1 MTNEFIRR
9 ENFAT
14 GRWFAAAMV
23 LILLVASGTLAR
35 ADEYVLERDVM
46 VPMRDGV
53 RLATDIY
60 RPAKDGVVL
69 EEPLPVILTRLPYN
83 KQGGKTMGAYYATHG
98 YVFVAQDTRGRYNSE
113 GVWHMLTDD
122 GPDGVDC
129 AAWIGQQSW
138 SNGKIGM
145 IGTSY
150 VGGTQHAM
158 ALAGAPELKTVIPVD
173 AMSNLGRQSLRN
185 AGAFELRFWNWIFL
199 NGGRGSR
206 ASHDPG
212 TAEVLAEMADQRFTY
227 LDNLPT
233 RRGMTPL
240 KLSPEYEDWLISAM
254 EHGANDEFWQQ
265 NNIVDAPEKY
275 KDIPVYLVS
284 GWYDSWGG
292 NNTANYMAL
301 SRTLKSPV
309 YLIMGPWIHG
319 GQSGYAHGQVTFGE
333 AAAIADQW
341 AWRQEWYDHW
351 LKGIDNSVGKAD
363 PFKTPVRIFVMGT
376 GDGGK
381 DDKGRLQHGGSWRNE
396 HEWPLART
404 EYTDFYLHAD
414 GGLSRETARAED
426 SVTQFQF
433 DPRDPVPTIGGNIS
447 SNNDI
452 LLQGA
457 WNQKGGPHIWNFQH
471 PVPISARNDVLVF
484 QTAPLEAD
492 IEVTGEIEV
501 RLFASSSAVDTDF
514 TAKLLDVYPPSA
526 DWPGGFD
533 LNIGDGIVRGRF
545 RESLKKEV
553 LMTPGES
560 YEFTVKLYPTS
571 NVFKKGHRIRVDIS
585 SSNFPRFDVNPNTGE
600 PLNRHRLTNVAT
612 QTIYHDA
619 SRPSRIV
626 LPVIPVSQPQ

>member
-1 MTNEFIRR
+1 MTNTFIHRQNVAACR
-9 ENFAT
+9 WCVAT
-14 GRWFAAAMV
+14 IVA
-23 LILLVASGTLAR
+23 ILLVASGTLTR
-35 ADEYVLERDVM
+35 ADDYVLEQDVM
-46 VPMRDGV
+46 MPMRDGV

-69 EEPLPVILTRLPYN
+69 DEPLPVILTRLPYN
-83 KQGGKTMGAYYATHG
+83 KQGGKTMGVYYATHG

-129 AAWIGQQSW
+129 AAWIGKQSW

-158 ALAGAPELKTVIPVD
+158 ALAGAPELTTVIPVD
-173 AMSNLGRQSLRN
+173 AMSNMGRQSLRN

-199 NGGRGSR
+199 NAGRGSR

-212 TAEVLAEMADQRFTY
+212 TAEVLTEMANQRVTY
-227 LDNLPT
+227 LDNFPT

-240 KLSPEYEDWLISAM
+240 KLSPEYEDWLVSAM
-254 EHGANDEFWQQ
+254 EHGANDEFWKQ

-292 NNTANYMAL
+292 NTTANFMAL

-309 YLIMGPWIHG
+309 YMIMGPWIHG
-319 GQSGYAHGQVTFGE
+319 QQAASAHGQVTFGE
-333 AAAIADQW
+333 SAAIADQW

-351 LKGIDNSVGKAD
+351 LKGIDNSVGKED

-381 DDKGRLQHGGSWRNE
+381 DDKGRLRHGGSWRNE

-404 EYTDFYLHAD
+404 EYTDFYLQAD
-414 GGLSRETARAED
+414 GGLSREKARAEEA
-426 SVTQFQF
+426 VTQFQF
-433 DPRDPVPTIGGNIS
+433 DPHDPVPTIGGNIS
-447 SNNDI
+447 SGDNI

-457 WNQKGGPHIWNFQH
+457 WNQKGGPHVWNFQQ

-484 QTAPLEAD
+484 QTEPLEAD
-492 IEVTGEIEV
+492 LEVTGEIEV
-501 RLFASSSAVDTDF
+501 RLFASSSAIDTDF

-533 LNIGDGIVRGRF
+533 LNIGDGIVRARF

-553 LMTPGES
+553 LMTPGEP
-560 YEFTVKLYPTS
+560 YEFTIKLYPTS

-600 PLNRHRLTNVAT
+600 PLNRHRLTNVAA

-626 LPVIPVSQPQ
+626 LPVIPAMQAQ

>member
-1 MTNEFIRR
+1 MPL
-9 ENFAT
+9 
-14 GRWFAAAMV
+14 
-23 LILLVASGTLAR
+23 LILFVVSGALAR
-35 ADEYVLERDVM
+35 AEEYVLEQNVM
-46 VPMRDGV
+46 VSMRDGV

-60 RPAKDGVVL
+60 RPTKDGKVL
-69 EEPLPVILTRLPYN
+69 EDPLPVILSRLPYN
-83 KQGGKTMGAYYATHG
+83 KDGQSTAAKYYATHG

-129 AAWIGQQSW
+129 AAWIGKQSW

-150 VGGTQHAM
+150 YGGTQHAM
-158 ALAGAPELKTVIPVD
+158 AIAGAPELKTVIPVD
-173 AMSNLGRQSLRN
+173 AMSNMGRQSLRN

-199 NGGRGSR
+199 NAGRGSR
-206 ASHDPG
+206 ASKDPG
-212 TAEVLAEMADQRFTY
+212 TAKVLAEMADQRIAY
-227 LDNLPT
+227 LDHAPT

-240 KLSPEYEDWLISAM
+240 KLAPEYEDWLVSAM
-254 EHGANDEFWQQ
+254 EHGANDEFWDQ

-292 NNTANYMAL
+292 NNTANFMAL

-319 GQSGYAHGQVTFGE
+319 GQSSSAHGQVSFGE
-333 AAAIADQW
+333 SAAIRDQW
-341 AWRQEWYDHW
+341 AWRREWYDHW
-351 LKGIDNSVGKAD
+351 LKGIENSVGKAA
-363 PFKTPVRIFVMGT
+363 PFETPVRIFVMGT

-381 DDKGRLQHGGSWRNE
+381 DDKGRLRHGGSWRNE

-404 EYTDFYLHAD
+404 QYTDFYFRAQ
-414 GGLSRETARAED
+414 GGLSQVKAPQGERSTTR
-426 SVTQFQF
+426 FQF
-433 DPRDPVPTIGGNIS
+433 DPDNPVPTIGGNTS
-447 SNNDI
+447 SGNDI

-457 WNQKGGPHIWNFQH
+457 WDQKGGPHVWNFQQ

-484 QTAPLEAD
+484 QTEPLEED
-492 IEVTGEIEV
+492 LEVTGEIEV

-514 TAKLLDVYPPSA
+514 TAKLIDVYPPSA

-545 RESLKKEV
+545 RQSLKKEV
-553 LMTPGES
+553 LMTPDEAC
-560 YEFTVKLYPTS
+560 EFTIKMYPTS

-600 PLNRHRLTNVAT
+600 PLNRHRMTNVAT

-626 LPVIPVSQPQ
+626 LPVIPASQSQ